1 MLMKKVRYAIGA
13 LGAVPAL
20 GLLAPAAN
28 AATAATH
35 APKPAGKTVSLRHAG
50 APAITCGHTANNG
63 NFALGVSGHI
73 GYQQQCIHSQVA
85 RIFARHTGLAE
96 RVRMYN
102 TSGRRLFQTFIG
114 GHLGANSTH
123 WSSFPNIP
131 GVHQVC
137 QAIVANGNH
146 SNVVYGP
153 VCENT

>member
-1 MLMKKVRYAIGA
+1 MKKVRYVIGA
-13 LGAVPAL
+13 FGAMPAL

-35 APKPAGKTVSLRHAG
+35 APATTGKTVSLRHSD
-50 APAITCGHTANNG
+50 APLIVCGHTANNG
-63 NFALGVSGHI
+63 NFALGLSGHI
-73 GYQQQCIHSQVA
+73 GYQQECVHSQVG

-96 RVRMYN
+96 RIRMYN
-102 TSGRRLFQTFIG
+102 NSGRRIFQAYIAGT
-114 GHLGANSTH
+114 LGNNSTH

-137 QAIVANGNH
+137 QAIVPNSNH
-146 SNVVYGP
+146 AAVVYGP